1 MPTACGCSAS
11 PSRPLYR
18 PVRIGPR
25 TAAGNIL
32 LAPMAGY
39 TDAPFR
45 SVCIDAG
52 APLCFTE
59 MVSAEALARGNGK
72 TMRLLD
78 RAPNETEVAFQ
89 IFAAS
94 PRSAAAAV
102 RLIAPLDPLV
112 IDLNCGCSVPKV
124 LRTGCGAALLRDPA
138 LIGTIVAAMRS
149 ETDLPVSVK
158 LRSGWDSSS
167 VNFLECAATA
177 VAAGAALVTLHP
189 RTRAQGFSGS
199 SRWEQIAELR
209 RALTP
214 AVTVFGSGDLFTPE
228 ACRDMLVRTGCDGVM
243 IARGCLGNPFIF
255 AETRALLEGRPLP
268 VTPARE
274 RLAAALRHLRLLAAA
289 VGEAKACRD
298 MRKHFVAYTK
308 GMEGGAAVRQA
319 AVHAAAVADYERMV
333 EDYLREHPAH

>member
-18 PVRIGPR
+18 PLRIGLH
-25 TAAGNIL
+25 TAAGNVL

-59 MVSAEALARGNGK
+59 MVSAEALARGSAK
-72 TMRLLD
+72 TMRLLE
-78 RAPNETEVAFQ
+78 RAPNEADVAFQ
-89 IFAAS
+89 IFAAG
-94 PRSAAAAV
+94 PRAAAAAV
-102 RLIAPLDPLV
+102 RLIAPLGPLV
-112 IDLNCGCSVPKV
+112 IDLNCGCSVAKV

-138 LIGTIVAAMRS
+138 LVGSIVAAMRS

-158 LRSGWDSSS
+158 LRSGWDSASAT
-167 VNFLECAATA
+167 FMDCAGAA
-177 VAAGAALVTLHP
+177 VAAGAAMVTLHP
-189 RTRAQGFSGS
+189 RTRAQGFTGR

-209 RALTP
+209 AALAP
-214 AVTVFGSGDLFTPE
+214 AVSVVGSGDLFTPE
-228 ACRDMLVRTGCDGVM
+228 DCRDMLARTGCDGVM

-255 AETRALLEGRPLP
+255 AETRALLEGRPA
-268 VTPARE
+268 PAPPAHE
-274 RLAAALRHLRLLAAA
+274 RLSAALRHLRLLADA
-289 VGEAKACRD
+289 VGEPKACRD

-308 GMEGGAAVRQA
+308 GLEGGAAMRQA
-319 AVHAAAVADYERMV
+319 AVHAAAIADYERLV
-333 EDYLREHPAH
+333 EDYLRERPGH